1 MGLLEFANFTVP
13 DVVKKSIPSFYSQNP
28 LLDAMRK
35 RNKVIRSGGTNV
47 RVPRIKSG
55 HSDISELNGT
65 NLEIPLAKKETFDFI
80 FGDWA
85 RFVKP
90 IILPHIDRDRMQSNE
105 DKKRWVQDTTMAVMQ
120 SFQNSVARQMYVGD
134 VGALSG
140 FGTLNG
146 FASGLTSSGFERGAL
161 EFDTPADQAT
171 AGNAYMNLARTQD
184 TTDEQNNW
192 YNQYKAHTG
201 IATDFLTVAEELKIT
216 ADSYAEDNEGI
227 SIALTSIL
235 NHVQIGDAIRTYSNS
250 TGIMYRPEDLEKG
263 MAQKTIHV
271 IGGVQYYNSRFITDA
286 RIQAVSGSTDVKFV
300 YLLNPNGI
308 QYYVN
313 ANNDFRVTK
322 FTDHTLHGNM
332 DADVGYVFLESQL
345 AVHQLL
351 IQACTSDEP

>member
-120 SFQNSVARQMYVGD
+120 SFQNAVARQMYVGD

-140 FGTLNG
+140 FGTLCG
-146 FASGLTSSGFERGAL
+146 EQTSLSASGFESGAL
-161 EFDTPADQAT
+161 QFALPGAQSGT
-171 AGNAYMNLARTQD
+171 YMNLSRNED
-184 TTDEQNNW
+184 TVDDENNW
-192 YNQYKAHTG
+192 YNQYAEHSGFSNT
-201 IATDFLTVAEELKIT
+201 FLTTCEQLKIT

-227 SIALTSIL
+227 SIGLTSIA
-235 NHVQIGDAIRTYSNS
+235 NHVAIGDAVRIYGNNGN
-250 TGIMYRPEDLEKG
+250 GIMYRPEDLEQGK
-263 MAQKTIHV
+263 AQKTIHV
-271 IGGVQYYNSRFITDA
+271 INGVQYYNSRFMTDA
-286 RIQAVSGSTDVKFV
+286 RIQAIGGPQATDSKFV

-351 IQACTSDEP
+351 IQACTSDPA

>member
-120 SFQNSVARQMYVGD
+120 SFQNSVARQMFVGD
-134 VGALSG
+134 VSALSG

-146 FASGLTSSGFERGAL
+146 YVTGLTASGFENGAL
-161 EFDTPADQAT
+161 IFDAPASQA
-171 AGNAYMNLARTQD
+171 NSYMNLARNED
-184 TTDEQNNW
+184 TVNDENNW
-192 YNQYKAHTG
+192 YNQFGEHTG
-201 IATDFLTVAEELKIT
+201 LTSGDYLTKAEEVKMT
-216 ADSYAEDNEGI
+216 ADSYAEDSEGI
-227 SIALTSIL
+227 SIGLTSIA
-235 NHVQIGDAIRTYSNS
+235 NHIKIGDAIRTYGTMS
-250 TGIMYRPEDLEKG
+250 GLMYRPEDLERG
-263 MAQKTIHV
+263 LAQKTIHV
-271 IGGVQYYNSRFITDA
+271 INGVKYYNSRFITDG
-286 RIQAVSGSTDVKFV
+286 RLTSGTNTEHV

-322 FTDHTLHGNM
+322 FTDHTMHGNM
-332 DADVGYVFLESQL
+332 DADVAYVFLESQL
-345 AVHQLL
+345 AVHQIL
-351 IQACTSDEP
+351 IQGCLSDNTP

>member
-55 HSDISELNGT
+55 HSEISELNGT

-120 SFQNSVARQMYVGD
+120 SFQNAVARQMYVGD
-134 VGALSG
+134 VSALTG

-146 FASGLTSSGFERGAL
+146 NVTGLTASGFENGAL
-161 EFDTPADQAT
+161 QFETATPATFNQSGT
-171 AGNAYMNLARTQD
+171 YMNLTRTLD
-184 TTDEQNNW
+184 SVNDEDNW
-192 YNQYKAHTG
+192 YNQYQAHGG
-201 IATDFLTVAEELKIT
+201 IGTDYLTFAEEVKMT
-216 ADSYAEDNEGI
+216 ADSYASDNEGI
-227 SIALTSIL
+227 SIGLTSIA
-235 NHVQIGDAIRTYSNS
+235 NHIAIGDAIRTYGTMS
-250 TGIMYRPEDLEKG
+250 GLMYRPEDLERG

-271 IGGVQYYNSRFITDA
+271 INGVKYYNSRFITDA
-286 RIQAVSGSTDVKFV
+286 RIDTSGSPDTEHV

-322 FTDHTLHGNM
+322 FTDHTMHGNM
-332 DADVGYVFLESQL
+332 DADVAYVFLESQL

-351 IQACTSDEP
+351 IQGCLSNPA

>member
-134 VGALSG
+134 VSALSH
-140 FGTLNG
+140 N
-146 FASGLTSSGFERGAL
+146 
-161 EFDTPADQAT
+161 P
-171 AGNAYMNLARTQD
+171 
-184 TTDEQNNW
+184 
-192 YNQYKAHTG
+192 H
-201 IATDFLTVAEELKIT
+201 
-216 ADSYAEDNEGI
+216 
-227 SIALTSIL
+227 
-235 NHVQIGDAIRTYSNS
+235 
-250 TGIMYRPEDLEKG
+250 
-263 MAQKTIHV
+263 
-271 IGGVQYYNSRFITDA
+271 
-286 RIQAVSGSTDVKFV
+286 AVSDLTRFHRFV
-300 YLLNPNGI
+300 RRI
-308 QYYVN
+308 
-313 ANNDFRVTK
+313 VT
-322 FTDHTLHGNM
+322 F
-332 DADVGYVFLESQL
+332 
-345 AVHQLL
+345 
-351 IQACTSDEP
+351 